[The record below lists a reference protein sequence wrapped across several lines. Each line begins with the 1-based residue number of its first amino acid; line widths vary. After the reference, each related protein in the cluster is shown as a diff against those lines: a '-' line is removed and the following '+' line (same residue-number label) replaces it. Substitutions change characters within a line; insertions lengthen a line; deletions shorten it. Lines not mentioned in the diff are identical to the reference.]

1 MNKLRTF
8 LIYCICIFATVA
20 VSAQKFGYINSQE
33 LIQQIPQVKQA
44 NAELEALQSQ
54 YEKKIEDEANAL
66 QTKYQALLR
75 KQESGDI
82 SPKQYEVEVQAL
94 EQERLN
100 IEKAQQEMQQNLSKK
115 SEDLLKP
122 IRDKINNAIV
132 EVATENGF
140 TYIFDYSLGII
151 LYAEESADV
160 SALVKAKMGI

>member
-1 MNKLRTF
+1 MNKLRT
-8 LIYCICIFATVA
+8 LAICCICLFATIA

-44 NAELEALQSQ
+44 NAELEALQKQ

-66 QTKYQALLR
+66 QTKYQALVR
-75 KQESGDI
+75 KQEQGDI
-82 SPKQYEVEVQAL
+82 APKQYDIEVQAL
-94 EQERLN
+94 EQERVQ

-122 IRDKINNAIV
+122 IRDQINQAIID
-132 EVATENGF
+132 VANENGY